1 MPERINDPKMAEEMA
16 HVSEELRS
24 SAVSAREKITP
35 VAPEEMKQRTID
47 HVAHLTDLAD
57 IQESIAGIQYSLD
70 HGKLSTDSIR
80 EIVDVLKR
88 HNEWGNE
95 MLD

>member
-1 MPERINDPKMAEEMA
+1 MAEEMA
-16 HVSEELRS
+16 HESDGAR
-24 SAVSAREKITP
+24 SAVASVREKVISTM
-35 VAPEEMKQRTID
+35 PEEMKQRTID
-47 HVAHLTDLAD
+47 RVSHLTDLAD

-70 HGKLSTDSIR
+70 HGKLSMDSIR

-95 MLD
+95 TLN